1 MADERHNHKR
11 ANKPFM
17 LLDCLRWAFKGK
29 SKLDQREMKNKR
41 TSSPIWAGYSREM
54 IVWLFQR
61 LLFWLLN
68 TNISPNEKPCKI
80 NAWIWILLWQ
90 LFNLLLAYHV
100 YFPFS
105 GNGMR
110 PKFGSVSAAGPGT
123 GTAGKGKI
131 RKASLTDSWP
141 GCSGEWAAGGT
152 EAAAQLYNVIGKKN
166 IQHWK

>member
-1 MADERHNHKR
+1 
-11 ANKPFM
+11 M

-68 TNISPNEKPCKI
+68 TKISPNEKPWKI

-100 YFPFS
+100 HFPFPGS
-105 GNGMR
+105 GMR
-110 PKFGSVSAAGPGT
+110 PKFCSVSAAGPGT
-123 GTAGKGKI
+123 GDC
-131 RKASLTDSWP
+131 RKRKDKKSLTDRQLTWLLRRMSCWRYW
-141 GCSGEWAAGGT
+141 GCCPAL
-152 EAAAQLYNVIGKKN
+152 QY
-166 IQHWK
+166 HWKKKYPAPKII